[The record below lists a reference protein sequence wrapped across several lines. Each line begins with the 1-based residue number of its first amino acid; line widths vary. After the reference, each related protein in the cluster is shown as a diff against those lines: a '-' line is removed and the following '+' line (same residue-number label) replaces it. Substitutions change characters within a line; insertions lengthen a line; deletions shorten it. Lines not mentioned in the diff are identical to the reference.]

1 MNKFQILDNGLQ
13 INKISKSF
21 GHKQVVRD
29 VSIGINRG
37 EIVGLLGP
45 NGAGKTTTFYIVVGL
60 LKPDSGSIFLD
71 KVNISTLPI
80 YLRGQKGIS
89 YLPQEPSIKLNIKL
103 SWKIY

>member
-21 GHKQVVRD
+21 GNKQVVRD

-45 NGAGKTTTFYIVVGL
+45 NGAGKTTIFYIVVGL
-60 LKPDSGSIFLD
+60 LKADSGSIFANSAW
-71 KVNISTLPI
+71 KACAPI
-80 YLRGQKGIS
+80 RL
-89 YLPQEPSIKLNIKL
+89 
-103 SWKIY
+103 